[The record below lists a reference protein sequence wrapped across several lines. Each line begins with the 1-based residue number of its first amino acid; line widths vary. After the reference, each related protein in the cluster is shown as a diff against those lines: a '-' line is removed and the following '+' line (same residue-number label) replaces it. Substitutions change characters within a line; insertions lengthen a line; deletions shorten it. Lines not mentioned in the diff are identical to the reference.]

1 MTDDSALPATA
12 KVAPRP
18 TWGLL
23 EVLLVAL
30 PLLALTVFSQVN
42 GSGAPP
48 RTRPV
53 NPLFSA
59 LFLSVVEAALLLP
72 VWLLAILKAHGS
84 WRAVGF
90 RRFDT
95 SLGCTLP
102 VVYLFIALVSSAVWG
117 ALLQV
122 FNLPTQPEIAPLFG
136 TNALAIAFG
145 YLGAAIVAPIAEET
159 IFRGF
164 VIGGLRNRF
173 GVAAA
178 LVVSAVLFALL
189 HPPLTIFPVIFV
201 LGLLLGLLF
210 IQTGSLYPGMLM
222 HAMFNTIGF
231 IAQVVLST
239 NS

>member
-1 MTDDSALPATA
+1 M
-12 KVAPRP
+12 
-18 TWGLL
+18 
-23 EVLLVAL
+23 
-30 PLLALTVFSQVN
+30 
-42 GSGAPP
+42 
-48 RTRPV
+48 
-53 NPLFSA
+53 
-59 LFLSVVEAALLLP
+59 
-72 VWLLAILKAHGS
+72 
-84 WRAVGF
+84 
-90 RRFDT
+90 
-95 SLGCTLP
+95 
-102 VVYLFIALVSSAVWG
+102 WG